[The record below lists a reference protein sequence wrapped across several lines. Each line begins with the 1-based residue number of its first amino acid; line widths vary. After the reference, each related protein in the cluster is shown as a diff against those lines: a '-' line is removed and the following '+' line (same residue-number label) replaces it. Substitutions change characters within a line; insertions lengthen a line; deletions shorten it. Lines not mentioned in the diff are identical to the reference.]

1 MAFNG
6 SKWWDTNPSHTTSG
20 TYQPVFYYRDS
31 DTGDGYT
38 NSTRYLRTGI
48 GVKKWVNP
56 GDYRSDNGDYSH
68 IQQKYETAIRYADI
82 LLMYAECLNELT
94 KSYTVASW
102 DGAKNYNISR
112 DVQEI
117 QRGIQ
122 PVRIRAGLPDYS
134 QQEYADR
141 DLLRTKI
148 KRERMIELMGEG
160 KRYYDLRRWMDAQV
174 EESKIIYGC
183 NVMMTRAQRDDF
195 QKIVP
200 ITSLPTTFSEKMY
213 FWPIRHEELKRNY
226 KLTQNP
232 GWQYYD

>member
-1 MAFNG
+1 MFVMR
-6 SKWWDTNPSHTTSG
+6 DTLLSYTTLDIA
-20 TYQPVFYYRDS
+20 PLYYR
-31 DTGDGYT
+31 
-38 NSTRYLRTGI
+38 
-48 GVKKWVNP
+48 K
-56 GDYRSDNGDYSH
+56 
-68 IQQKYETAIRYADI
+68 
-82 LLMYAECLNELT
+82 
-94 KSYTVASW
+94 
-102 DGAKNYNISR
+102 GAR
-112 DVQEI
+112 
-117 QRGIQ
+117 
-122 PVRIRAGLPDYS
+122 
-134 QQEYADR
+134 
-141 DLLRTKI
+141 
-148 KRERMIELMGEG
+148 EG